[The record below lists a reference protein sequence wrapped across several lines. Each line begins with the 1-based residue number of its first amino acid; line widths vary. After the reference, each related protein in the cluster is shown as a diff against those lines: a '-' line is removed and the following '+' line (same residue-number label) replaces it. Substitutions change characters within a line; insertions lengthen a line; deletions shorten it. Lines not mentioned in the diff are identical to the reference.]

1 MVHFIND
8 NFLLLNETSKE
19 LYFKYAKP
27 MPIIDFHCHLPPQEI
42 AEDKHWENIAQV
54 FLGGDH
60 YKWRAMRSNGIDEKF
75 ITGDASDREK
85 FEKFAETMPKLLRN
99 PIYHWTHLELARFF
113 GIDDVLLSP
122 KTSDEIWSRANEVLQ
137 NGLGARKCM
146 KVAYDVKTVCT
157 TDDPAS
163 DLKHHKQIAKENIGV
178 KVLPTFRPDK
188 THSVEAPQAFA
199 SYMKELGESANI
211 EIEKFEDLIAA
222 LKNRHDYFHSMGC
235 RMSDNGV
242 PTLWHE
248 EASES
253 ELDAIL
259 KTAMSGKPVSE
270 KELAQFKSAVLTQC
284 AIMDYDCGWT
294 RQLHIGPMRN
304 NNAKM
309 LKSIGVDTGFDSIG
323 EANFALPLS
332 RHLDNL
338 NSMDALGKTILYN
351 LHPKDTEMLA
361 TMAGNFQDSLCPG
374 KIQYGAGWWF
384 LDQIDGMKKQ
394 TEALSSLGLLSRFV
408 GMLTDSRSFL
418 SYSRHEYYRRIL
430 CNLLGDEMEKGILP
444 NDLELVGQMVSDIS
458 YNNAANYFKF

>member
-1 MVHFIND
+1 
-8 NFLLLNETSKE
+8 
-19 LYFKYAKP
+19 
-27 MPIIDFHCHLPPQEI
+27 
-42 AEDKHWENIAQV
+42 
-54 FLGGDH
+54 
-60 YKWRAMRSNGIDEKF
+60 
-75 ITGDASDREK
+75 
-85 FEKFAETMPKLLRN
+85 
-99 PIYHWTHLELARFF
+99 
-113 GIDDVLLSP
+113 
-122 KTSDEIWSRANEVLQ
+122 
-137 NGLGARKCM
+137 
-146 KVAYDVKTVCT
+146 
-157 TDDPAS
+157 
-163 DLKHHKQIAKENIGV
+163 
-178 KVLPTFRPDK
+178 
-188 THSVEAPQAFA
+188 
-199 SYMKELGESANI
+199 
-211 EIEKFEDLIAA
+211 
-222 LKNRHDYFHSMGC
+222 
-235 RMSDNGV
+235 
-242 PTLWHE
+242 
-248 EASES
+248 
-253 ELDAIL
+253 
-259 KTAMSGKPVSE
+259 
-270 KELAQFKSAVLTQC
+270 
-284 AIMDYDCGWT
+284 MDYDCGWT

>member
-1 MVHFIND
+1 MEHFIND
-8 NFLLLNETSKE
+8 NFLLQNETSKE
-19 LYFKYAKP
+19 LYFKYANP

-75 ITGDASDREK
+75 ITGGASDREK

-122 KTSDEIWSRANEVLQ
+122 KTSEEIWSRANEVLQ

-146 KVAYDVKTVCT
+146 KASYDVKTVCT

-163 DLKHHKQIAKENIGV
+163 DLKYHKQIAKENIGV

-188 THSVEAPQAFA
+188 AHMVENPQVFSA
-199 SYMKELGESANI
+199 YMKELGESANI

-242 PTLWHE
+242 PTIWHE

-259 KTAMSGKPVSE
+259 KAAMSGKPVSE

-284 AIMDYDCGWT
+284 AIMDCDSDWT

-304 NNAKM
+304 NNTKM
-309 LKSIGVDTGFDSIG
+309 LNSIGVDTGFDSIG

-338 NSMDALGKTILYN
+338 NSMDALGRTILYN

-361 TMAGNFQDSLCPG
+361 TMIGNFQDSLCPG
-374 KIQYGAGWWF
+374 KMQYGAGWWF

-430 CNLLGDEMEKGILP
+430 CNLLGGEMEKGILP